1 MDEVLISRAIIE
13 SYFQDLKENLKLDVA
28 IAGAGPSGLIAGYY
42 LAKEG
47 CKVAIF
53 ERHLKPGG
61 GMPGGGMMF
70 NRIVVQEEAKSIL
83 EEIGV
88 RVYKYESV
96 YTADSV
102 ETISA
107 LCLAAIKAGAKI
119 FNLITV
125 EDLVVRENRVC
136 GVVLNWSAVGMAK
149 LHVDPL
155 AVSSQ
160 FVIDATG
167 HDSELCRILEKKNG
181 QILNTPDGK
190 VRGERSMWAEMG
202 EKDLIENSQE
212 VYPGL
217 YICGMAAN
225 AVFGSPRMGAI
236 FGGMLLSGKKVG
248 EEITNRIKKGR

>member
-1 MDEVLISRAIIE
+1 MDEVLISQAIIE
-13 SYFQDLKENLKLDVA
+13 SYFQDLKENLELDVA

-47 CKVAIF
+47 CKVGIF

-70 NRIVVQEEAKSIL
+70 NRIVIQEEAKSIL
-83 EEIGV
+83 GEIGV
-88 RVYKYESV
+88 RLYKYESI

-125 EDLVVRENRVC
+125 EDLVVKENRVS
-136 GVVLNWSAVGMAK
+136 GVVLNWSAVALAK

-167 HDSELCRILEKKNG
+167 HDSELCRILERKNG

-190 VRGERSMWAEMG
+190 VRGEKSMWAEMG
-202 EKDLIENSQE
+202 EKDLIKNSQE

-236 FGGMLLSGKKVG
+236 FGGMLLSGKKVA
-248 EEITNRIKKGR
+248 EEITNRIKKRR